1 MVDKLTERGC
11 TIKMKYCIILLEL
24 SRIIVLHLCIPIS
37 TDKISTMPDIF
48 NRSFGPTVSIKLSVQ
63 TNLYRP
69 CWQGFLEIAVKYPK
83 IDLRPSWKTIS
94 SLGHLPPPGKIF
106 WMVSQFILRQLI
118 PRRPKFAL
126 SSGRIQ
132 HYLKSGYIFELSWS
146 NTAKLLFYLTD
157 EL

>member
-1 MVDKLTERGC
+1 MLWRLFSTNLNDIATIAVYLTFTFVFRSQW
-11 TIKMKYCIILLEL
+11 T
-24 SRIIVLHLCIPIS
+24 RISIMAKFFH
-37 TDKISTMPDIF
+37 
-48 NRSFGPTVSIKLSVQ
+48 RSFGPMISIKLSVQ

-83 IDLRPSWKTIS
+83 IDLRPPWKTIS
-94 SLGHLPPPGKIF
+94 SLGHLPPPGKNF
-106 WMVSQFILRQLI
+106 WMVSQFILRQHI